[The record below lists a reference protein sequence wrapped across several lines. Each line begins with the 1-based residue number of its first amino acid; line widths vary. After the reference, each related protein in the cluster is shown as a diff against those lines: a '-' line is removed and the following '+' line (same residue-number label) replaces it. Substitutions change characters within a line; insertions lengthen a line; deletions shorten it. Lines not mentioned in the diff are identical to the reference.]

1 MDMNTYTELSPEID
15 HIIENV
21 LKGTADQ
28 RESSLLKERLAASPD
43 NRRIFEQ
50 KRALHEVLDPPFAP
64 DSINT
69 EKALS
74 YLHRKMSKGFPR
86 RLSVLRIA
94 AAMVPILSVAVA
106 YLLLRTPS
114 EGGSIPMLSLSTPF
128 GGLLQTQLPDSSH
141 IWLNANSSLE
151 YPAVFDE
158 NQRRVVLQGE
168 GYFEVKADKKHPFIV
183 CTGDID
189 IIATGTA
196 FNVNAYEKSSV
207 DVTLVEGH
215 VDVNVGAN
223 RHFVISPGERLCIR
237 GNSAELSQDPENK
250 RKYSWKNGKLMF
262 NNDRLDAVLAR
273 LSQIYPVDF
282 VIQDSSLAE
291 TRYHATFSGESIHD
305 ILHLLEI
312 GVPMQCVPTQRIDS
326 SQRMIVY
333 VYPPQKP

>member
-28 RESSLLKERLAASPD
+28 RESSLLKEWLAASPD

-50 KRALHEVLDPPFAP
+50 KRALHEVLDPPFAL

-114 EGGSIPMLSLSTPF
+114 ESGSIPMLSLSTPF

-168 GYFEVKADKKHPFIV
+168 GYFEVKADK
-183 CTGDID
+183 
-189 IIATGTA
+189 
-196 FNVNAYEKSSV
+196 
-207 DVTLVEGH
+207 
-215 VDVNVGAN
+215 
-223 RHFVISPGERLCIR
+223 
-237 GNSAELSQDPENK
+237 
-250 RKYSWKNGKLMF
+250 
-262 NNDRLDAVLAR
+262 
-273 LSQIYPVDF
+273 
-282 VIQDSSLAE
+282 
-291 TRYHATFSGESIHD
+291 SIHSSY
-305 ILHLLEI
+305 
-312 GVPMQCVPTQRIDS
+312 VPATLT
-326 SQRMIVY
+326 
-333 VYPPQKP
+333 

>member
-28 RESSLLKERLAASPD
+28 RESSLLKEWLAASPD

-114 EGGSIPMLSLSTPF
+114 ESGSIPMLSLSTPF
-128 GGLLQTQLPDSSH
+128 EGLLQTQLPDSSH

-215 VDVNVGAN
+215 VDVNSSY
-223 RHFVISPGERLCIR
+223 H
-237 GNSAELSQDPENK
+237 PE
-250 RKYSWKNGKLMF
+250 S
-262 NNDRLDAVLAR
+262 
-273 LSQIYPVDF
+273 
-282 VIQDSSLAE
+282 
-291 TRYHATFSGESIHD
+291 
-305 ILHLLEI
+305 
-312 GVPMQCVPTQRIDS
+312 
-326 SQRMIVY
+326 VY
-333 VYPPQKP
+333 VLEVIPRNYRRTPKIKENTLGRTVN